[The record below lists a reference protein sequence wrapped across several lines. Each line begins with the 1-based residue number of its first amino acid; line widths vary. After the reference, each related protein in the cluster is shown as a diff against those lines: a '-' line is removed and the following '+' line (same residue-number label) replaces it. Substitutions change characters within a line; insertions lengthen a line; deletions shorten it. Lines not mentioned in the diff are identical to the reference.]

1 VNDLPFLAVVV
12 LQCCILHGSE
22 ESVNSILIKVSFVRR
37 FVVFVQS
44 DILLQIEGL
53 SSLGGLK
60 MTPDGMEVISVSI
73 HVGLSR
79 DVT

>member
-1 VNDLPFLAVVV
+1 M
-12 LQCCILHGSE
+12 LQRCILPGSD
-22 ESVNSILIKVSFVRR
+22 SLNVILIKVSFVPR
-37 FVVFVQS
+37 FVVLVQS

-60 MTPDGMEVISVSI
+60 MTPDGMEVIRVSI

-79 DVT
+79 DVA